1 MERVAMIDEK
11 ELLAR
16 LEVEKI
22 KAKDG
27 KEYFLASTVCNII
40 NNIKQ
45 VKER

>member
-1 MERVAMIDEK
+1 MEMGIMIDEK

-40 NNIKQ
+40 NNMKQ

>member
-1 MERVAMIDEK
+1 MGMVAMIDEK

-22 KAKDG
+22 KTKDG

-40 NNIKQ
+40 NNMKQ

>member
-1 MERVAMIDEK
+1 MGMVAMIDEK

-27 KEYFLASTVCNII
+27 KEYFLASTVCNVI
-40 NNIKQ
+40 NNMKQ

>member
-27 KEYFLASTVCNII
+27 KEYFLASTVCNVI

>member
-1 MERVAMIDEK
+1 MEMGIMIDEK

-16 LEVEKI
+16 LDVEKI

-40 NNIKQ
+40 NNMKQ

>member
-1 MERVAMIDEK
+1 MEMGIMIDEK

-16 LEVEKI
+16 LDVEKI

>member
-1 MERVAMIDEK
+1 MEMGIMIDEK

-27 KEYFLASTVCNII
+27 KEYFLASTVCNVI